1 MPYVEQCGVN
11 TIKQQLEQ
19 WKGVMHDRNIDG
31 FNGYGCKQKIQQVL
45 VAAQQALENAPTYAG
60 EENENPIITE

>member
-19 WKGVMHDRNIDG
+19 WKGVMHDPYIDG
-31 FNGYGCKQKIQQVL
+31 FNGYGCKQKIKQVL
-45 VAAQQALENAPTYAG
+45 VAAQQALVNAPTYAG
-60 EENENPIITE
+60 EEHEDPITTE